1 MSEEELMQALGG
13 ILDQLGELP
22 DDAFSE
28 KWALKGRQGDLR
40 AELALLQAGRLAKQK
55 VEWDKQAAEKPS
67 NGSDAFVSPI
77 SPNEGLAGGGAGA
90 GGGF

>member
-1 MSEEELMQALGG
+1 MSEEELMQALGE

-28 KWALKGRQGDLR
+28 KWKLKGRQGELR
-40 AELALLQAGRLAKQK
+40 AELALLQADRLAEQKQ
-55 VEWDKQAAEKPS
+55 EWDQQAAKKPS

-77 SPNEGLAGGGAGA
+77 SPNEGLAGGAAGA